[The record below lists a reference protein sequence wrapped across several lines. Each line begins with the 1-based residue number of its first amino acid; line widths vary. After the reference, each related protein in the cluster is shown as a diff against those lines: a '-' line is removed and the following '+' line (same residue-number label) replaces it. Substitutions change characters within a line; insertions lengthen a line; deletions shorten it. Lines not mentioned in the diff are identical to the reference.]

1 MTNPAS
7 AGNAW
12 RAIKKKLF
20 DEHASNGTPKST
32 PKKPA
37 TPRKRKTAADE
48 DDNDKKDDKE
58 EATPK
63 KKRGRP
69 AKAKKEDVKKEDVKK
84 EANVKEEEDGA
95 KGVDE
100 GVGEDTAVESM
111 EVALDDDD
119 VEDAA

>member
-48 DDNDKKDDKE
+48 DDDKKDDKEE

-69 AKAKKEDVKKEDVKK
+69 AKAKKGDVKK
-84 EANVKEEEDGA
+84 EADVKEEGDGA

-100 GVGEDTAVESM
+100 GAGEDTTAESVK
-111 EVALDDDD
+111 VALDNGD
-119 VEDAA
+119 VEAAT